1 MDQPVGS
8 VVMLDGTPPSLLQV
22 PVVNVIVLLVA
33 DLLPA
38 ASLAS
43 TANVY
48 GLLQAN
54 PVTVVEV
61 AGGLPVTVLYT
72 EVPLTT
78 SYAVTPTLSVDPVQV
93 RLTLV
98 DCTLDAT
105 RLAGA
110 VGAWVSELG
119 SVVQIAWAL
128 LSETLPAA
136 SRANTDRR
144 YSVLGVRPVRSL
156 VVTVPGASESLLPS

>member
-1 MDQPVGS
+1 MDQPVDS

-22 PVVNVIVLLVA
+22 PVVKVTVLLVA

-78 SYAVTPTLSVDPVQV
+78 SYAVTAMLSVEPVQL

-98 DCTLDAT
+98 DCTLDEA
-105 RLAGA
+105 RPAGA
-110 VGAWVSELG
+110 VGGWTSELASG
-119 SVVQIAWAL
+119 VQMAWAL
-128 LSETLPAA
+128 LNETL
-136 SRANTDRR
+136 
-144 YSVLGVRPVRSL
+144 
-156 VVTVPGASESLLPS
+156 